1 MKKWGKKDGVFIL
14 LCKMLLMHRLTPG
27 IFHNNRITDQENAK
41 TAQK

>member
-1 MKKWGKKDGVFIL
+1 MGEKDGVFIF

-27 IFHNNRITDQENAK
+27 IFHNNRITYQENAK